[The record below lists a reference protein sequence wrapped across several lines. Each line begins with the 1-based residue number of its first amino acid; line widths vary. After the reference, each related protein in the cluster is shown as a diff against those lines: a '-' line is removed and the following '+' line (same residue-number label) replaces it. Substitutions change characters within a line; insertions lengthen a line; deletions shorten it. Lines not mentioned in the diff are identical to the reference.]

1 MQNQIFWLSS
11 YPKSGNTLLRYML
24 IALFFTEDGRFSFDK
39 SKFISQFDQTVI
51 IKNNKHIFGE
61 DLRKIGNI
69 EIFYKYMD
77 QLQTKKSLGFKNDFI
92 FLKTHAGL
100 FNINNN
106 SFTKIENTRGFIY
119 LVRDPRDVCIS
130 NAKHNGITFDQSI
143 NIMLNKNTLIDWIKS
158 KEDEKNFNKYTTP
171 KSLMSSWE
179 NHVISW
185 TSVDWNIPYL
195 ILKYEDLVYDKKNT
209 LQKIVLFFEKKYK
222 FKFHEIDTKISNI
235 LETTDFKNFKKYEEN
250 NGFNEASKFS
260 NFFSVGQ
267 KNQWKEK
274 LTKDQ
279 IQKIEG
285 SFSNV
290 MKDFN
295 YKLSVEL

>member
-11 YPKSGNTLLRYML
+11 YPKSGNTLLRYIL
-24 IALFFTEDGRFSFDK
+24 IALFFTEDGKFSFDK

-51 IKNNKHIFGE
+51 IKNNRHIFG
-61 DLRKIGNI
+61 DDFRKIGNI

-77 QLQTKKSLGFKNDFI
+77 QLQTKKSLGFENDFI

-100 FNINNN
+100 FKINNN
-106 SFTKIENTRGFIY
+106 SFTKIQNTRGFIY
-119 LVRDPRDVCIS
+119 LIRDPRDVCIS
-130 NAKHNGITFDQSI
+130 NAKHNGVTFDQSI
-143 NIMLNKNTLIDWIKS
+143 NIMLNKNTMIDWIKR
-158 KEDEKNFNKYTTP
+158 KEDENNFNKHTTP
-171 KSLMSSWE
+171 KSLMSSWD

-185 TSVDWNIPYL
+185 TSIDWNIPYL
-195 ILKYEDLVYDKKNT
+195 VLKYEDLVYDKINT
-209 LQKIVLFFEKKYK
+209 LQKIILFFEKNYN
-222 FKFHEIDTKISNI
+222 FKFHKIDTKISNI
-235 LETTDFKNFKKYEEN
+235 LETTDFKSFKKYEESH
-250 NGFNEASKFS
+250 GFNEASRFS
-260 NFFSVGQ
+260 SFFSVGQ

-279 IQKIEG
+279 IKKIEG

>member
-11 YPKSGNTLLRYML
+11 YPKSGNTLLRYIL
-24 IALFFTEDGRFSFDK
+24 IALFFTEDGKFSFDK

-51 IKNNKHIFGE
+51 IKNNKHIFG
-61 DLRKIGNI
+61 DDFRKIGNI

-77 QLQTKKSLGFKNDFI
+77 QLQTKKSLGFENDFI

-100 FNINNN
+100 FEINNN

-130 NAKHNGITFDQSI
+130 NAKHNGVTFDQSI
-143 NIMLNKNTLIDWIKS
+143 NIMLNKNTMIDWIKR
-158 KEDEKNFNKYTTP
+158 KEDENIFNKHTTP

-185 TSVDWNIPYL
+185 TSINWNIPYL

-209 LQKIVLFFEKKYK
+209 LQKIVLFFEKNYN
-222 FKFHEIDTKISNI
+222 FKFHDINTRISNI

-250 NGFNEASKFS
+250 HGFNEASRFS
-260 NFFSVGQ
+260 SFFSVGR

-274 LTKDQ
+274 LTKNQ
-279 IQKIEG
+279 IKKIEG
-285 SFSNV
+285 SFSKV

>member
-24 IALFFTEDGRFSFDK
+24 IALFFTEDGRFSFDR
-39 SKFISQFDQTVI
+39 SKFISQFDQIVI

-61 DLRKIGNI
+61 DFRKIGNI

-100 FNINNN
+100 FKINNN

-119 LVRDPRDVCIS
+119 LVRDPRDICIS
-130 NAKHNGITFDQSI
+130 NAKHNGINFDQSI
-143 NIMLNKNTLIDWIKS
+143 NIMLNKNTLIDWMKS
-158 KEDEKNFNKYTTP
+158 KEDEKKFNKYTTP

-185 TSVDWNIPYL
+185 TSIDWNIPYL

-209 LQKIVLFFEKKYK
+209 LQKIVRFFEKNYN
-222 FKFHEIDTKISNI
+222 FKFHKIDTKISNI
-235 LETTDFKNFKKYEEN
+235 LETTDFKNFRKYEEN

-267 KNQWKEK
+267 KNQWKKK

>member
-24 IALFFTEDGRFSFDK
+24 IALFFTDDGKFSFDK

-51 IKNNKHIFGE
+51 IKNNKHIFG
-61 DLRKIGNI
+61 DDFKKIGNI

-77 QLQTKKSLGFKNDFI
+77 QLQTKKSLGFENDFI

-100 FNINNN
+100 FKVNNN

-143 NIMLNKNTLIDWIKS
+143 NIMLNKNTLIDWVKR
-158 KEDEKNFNKYTTP
+158 KEDEKIFDKYTTP
-171 KSLMSSWE
+171 KSLMSSWKS
-179 NHVISW
+179 HVISW
-185 TSVDWNIPYL
+185 TSINWNIPYL

-209 LQKIVLFFEKKYK
+209 LQKITLFFEENYN
-222 FKFHEIDTKISNI
+222 FKFHGIDKKIANI
-235 LETTDFKNFKKYEEN
+235 IETTQFNNFKKHEEN
-250 NGFNEASKFS
+250 NGFNEASSFNS
-260 NFFSVGQ
+260 FFSVGQ

-274 LTKDQ
+274 LTESQ

-285 SFSNV
+285 SFSNI
-290 MKDFN
+290 MKNFN